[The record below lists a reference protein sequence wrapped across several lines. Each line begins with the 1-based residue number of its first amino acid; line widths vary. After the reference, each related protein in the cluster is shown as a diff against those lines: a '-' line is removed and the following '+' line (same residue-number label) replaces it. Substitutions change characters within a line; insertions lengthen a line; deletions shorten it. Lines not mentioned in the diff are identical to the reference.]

1 MRGPSQARSAKRPDC
16 PGRAVL
22 GLPLPPQL
30 EVTMTRSRRPVAAL
44 VLVFVCLGTVV
55 GAVDADKA
63 L

>member
-1 MRGPSQARSAKRPDC
+1 
-16 PGRAVL
+16 
-22 GLPLPPQL
+22 
-30 EVTMTRSRRPVAAL
+30 MTRSRRPVAAL